1 MKKYKQILLTY
12 FSIIIGSFALLLP
25 AYYIYDP
32 MQIFHKAWDREVT
45 FSKNMRQQVAGIINS
60 YDDYD
65 SVIIGT
71 SMVENTSAKEASKQ
85 LGGKFINISLAGSS
99 YYERAI
105 VLHSLFRLH
114 KIKTVLYS
122 LDVDKYL
129 QQKKEYPHY
138 PLSNFDYLYDN
149 IFWNDFRIY
158 FNNKYLSCLFLFSK
172 SEECVG
178 RKTTLDKPNAWYDEE
193 GNKER
198 FGGLDNWISY
208 KDHPYTAASF
218 KTISET
224 VKHIKNKEK
233 QSLKD
238 LDTIINKAEV
248 YIDKNILSLVKMEPD
263 TQFILFDPPYSRI
276 QYAIWAQ
283 YDLVKFEVYKAIL
296 IYLARK
302 SDEFSNLE
310 VYSFGEEK
318 FMDNIATYM
327 DLGHYHP
334 SINSWMLSQM
344 TQKKGLLSEKSID
357 KYIEDITRKAM
368 NYNLIELNNNIRNK
382 LKTDP

>member
-1 MKKYKQILLTY
+1 MKKYKQIVLIY
-12 FSIIIGSFALLLP
+12 FLIIIGSFGLLLP

-32 MQIFHKAWDREVT
+32 MQIFHKAWGREMT

-60 YDDYD
+60 YEDYN

-71 SMVENTSAKEASKQ
+71 SMVENTSAKEANQK

-114 KIKTVLYS
+114 KIKKVLYS

-129 QQKKEYPHY
+129 QQKKEYTHY

-158 FNNKYLSCLFLFSK
+158 FNNKYLSCLLLGSK
-172 SEECVG
+172 SEECIG

-193 GNKER
+193 NNKGR
-198 FGGLDNWISY
+198 FGGLDNWIAY
-208 KDHPYTAASF
+208 KDNPYMAASF

-224 VKHIKNKEK
+224 VQHIKNKEK
-233 QSLKD
+233 GSLED
-238 LDTIINKAEV
+238 LDITINKAKV
-248 YIDKNILSLVKMEPD
+248 YIDENILSLVKMEPN
-263 TQFILFDPPYSRI
+263 TYFILFDPPYSRI

-283 YDLVKFEVYKAIL
+283 YDLRKFEVYKAIMR
-296 IYLARK
+296 YMAKK
-302 SDEFSNLE
+302 SDEYPNLE

-318 FMDNIATYM
+318 FMDNIAIYM

-334 SINSWMLSQM
+334 SINSWMLSQI
-344 TQKKGLLSEKSID
+344 TQRKGLLSEQNIN
-357 KYIEDITRKAM
+357 KYIIHITNKAM
-368 NYNLIELNNNIRNK
+368 NYDLIELNCTIKNK
-382 LKTDP
+382 LRVLP